1 MAISGLTA
9 VDTFHTGHGCVSRHL
24 GFVADSL
31 DVVADSIESL
41 ADCPVFVAVFMTIGL
56 QQFQT
61 RC

>member
-1 MAISGLTA
+1 MRMTA
-9 VDTFHTGHGCVSRHL
+9 DTFHSGHHCCVSGHL